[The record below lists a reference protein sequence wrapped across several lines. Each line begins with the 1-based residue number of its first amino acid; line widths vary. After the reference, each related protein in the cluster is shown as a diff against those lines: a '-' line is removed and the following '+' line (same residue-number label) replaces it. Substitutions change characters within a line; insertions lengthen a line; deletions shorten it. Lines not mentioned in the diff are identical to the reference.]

1 MKGVESVEQLSAEE
15 SVFVCLRG
23 SQPATGCGEQVLI
36 PRDQD

>member
-1 MKGVESVEQLSAEE
+1 MKGVESVEQLSAE